1 MLRIEGR
8 PTLKTLAGAL
18 LVAAWAVGYHLD
30 AAASDVGRG
39 HAADA
44 QAQARR
50 LLQAPHDNERIA
62 SAPSTS
68 AARDSWSQAY
78 EQARRLLAGVGTVG
92 GGAVQLQDATPSAQ
106 LVRADPHTL
115 AERLLASPG
124 VY

>member
-18 LVAAWAVGYHLD
+18 LVTAWAVGYHLD

-68 AARDSWSQAY
+68 AARDSW
-78 EQARRLLAGVGTVG
+78 
-92 GGAVQLQDATPSAQ
+92 Q
-106 LVRADPHTL
+106 LVRSTK
-115 AERLLASPG
+115 ERRCILSRG
-124 VY
+124 DC